1 MQILS
6 FQADIAERM
15 LEGTEG
21 ESVNENAQ
29 FVRTDNGYWIAWH
42 EGVAALLAPDTPPGI
57 PCFWWKGRKALKS
70 CARWWNAASL
80 TKWKSLTAMTTR
92 GSKRLKIADTT
103 ATLAPADIKGMA
115 GLPQGCK
122 ALPFFK

>member
-57 PCFWWKGRKALKS
+57 PCFWVEGAESLEEL
-70 CARWWNAASL
+70 CAMVERGEFDEVEEFDGDDDAWLEAA
-80 TKWKSLTAMTTR
+80 KDCGHHGEACAC
-92 GSKRLKIADTT
+92 GH
-103 ATLAPADIKGMA
+103 
-115 GLPQGCK
+115 
-122 ALPFFK
+122 

>member
-57 PCFWWKGRKALKS
+57 PVFGWKGRKALKS

-115 GLPQGCK
+115 GLPQGVQGF
-122 ALPFFK
+122 AVF

>member
-42 EGVAALLAPDTPPGI
+42 EGVAALLAPDTAAGHSL
-57 PCFWWKGRKALKS
+57 FLGGRGGK
-70 CARWWNAASL
+70 
-80 TKWKSLTAMTTR
+80 
-92 GSKRLKIADTT
+92 
-103 ATLAPADIKGMA
+103 P
-115 GLPQGCK
+115 
-122 ALPFFK
+122 

>member
-6 FQADIAERM
+6 FQPDIAERM

-57 PCFWWKGRKALKS
+57 PCFWVEGAESLEEL
-70 CARWWNAASL
+70 CAMVERGEFDEVEEFDGDDDEWL
-80 TKWKSLTAMTTR
+80 ETA
-92 GSKRLKIADTT
+92 
-103 ATLAPADIKGMA
+103 
-115 GLPQGCK
+115 QGCGHHGE
-122 ALPFFK
+122 ACACGH

>member
-6 FQADIAERM
+6 FQPDIAERM

-57 PCFWWKGRKALKS
+57 GWKARKALKS
-70 CARWWNAASL
+70 CASWWNAASL
-80 TKWKSLTAMTTR
+80 TKWKSLTAMTTN
-92 GSKRLKIADTT
+92 GSKRHRVAGTT
-103 ATLAPADIKGMA
+103 AKLAPADIKGIA
-115 GLPQGCK
+115 GLPQGGK

>member
-15 LEGTEG
+15 LKVRKASRSTKTHNL
-21 ESVNENAQ
+21 S
-29 FVRTDNGYWIAWH
+29 VRTTAIGLRGMKAWRH
-42 EGVAALLAPDTPPGI
+42 CLRPIRRRAFPVFG
-57 PCFWWKGRKALKS
+57 WKGRKALKS
-70 CARWWNAASL
+70 CVRWWNAASL

-115 GLPQGCK
+115 GLPQGVQGF
-122 ALPFFK
+122 AVF

>member
-29 FVRTDNGYWIAWH
+29 FVRTDNGIGLRGMKAWRH
-42 EGVAALLAPDTPPGI
+42 CLRPIRRRAFPVFG
-57 PCFWWKGRKALKS
+57 WKGRKALKS

-115 GLPQGCK
+115 GLPQGVQGF
-122 ALPFFK
+122 AVF

>member
-6 FQADIAERM
+6 FQPDIAERM

-57 PCFWWKGRKALKS
+57 PCFWVEGAESLEEFAS
-70 CARWWNAASL
+70 WWNAASL
-80 TKWKSLTAMTTR
+80 TKWKSLTAMTTN
-92 GSKRLKIADTT
+92 GSKRHRVADTT
-103 ATLAPADIKGMA
+103 AKLAPADIKGIA
-115 GLPQGCK
+115 GLPQGGK

>member
-6 FQADIAERM
+6 FQPDIAERM

-42 EGVAALLAPDTPPGI
+42 EGVAALLAPDMPPGI
-57 PCFWWKGRKALKS
+57 PCFWVEGAE
-70 CARWWNAASL
+70 SL
-80 TKWKSLTAMTTR
+80 EELCVMVERGEFDEVEEFDGDDDEWLETAQ
-92 GSKRLKIADTT
+92 GCGTT
-103 ATLAPADIKGMA
+103 ATLAPADIKGIA
-115 GLPQGCK
+115 GLPQGGQGF
-122 ALPFFK
+122 AVF

>member
-1 MQILS
+1 MQILP

-42 EGVAALLAPDTPPGI
+42 DGVAALLAPDTPPGI
-57 PCFWWKGRKALKS
+57 PCFWVEGAESLEELCAMVERGEFDEVEEFDGDDDAWLEAAKGCGHHGDA
-70 CARWWNAASL
+70 CAC
-80 TKWKSLTAMTTR
+80 
-92 GSKRLKIADTT
+92 GH
-103 ATLAPADIKGMA
+103 
-115 GLPQGCK
+115 
-122 ALPFFK
+122 

>member
-6 FQADIAERM
+6 FQPDIAERM

-42 EGVAALLAPDTPPGI
+42 EGVAALLAPDMPPGI
-57 PCFWWKGRKALKS
+57 SCFGWKARKALKS
-70 CARWWNAASL
+70 CASWWNAASL
-80 TKWKSLTAMTTR
+80 TKWKSLTAMTTN
-92 GSKRLKIADTT
+92 GSKRHRVAGTT
-103 ATLAPADIKGMA
+103 ATLAPADIKGIA
-115 GLPQGCK
+115 GLPQGGQGF
-122 ALPFFK
+122 AVF

>member
-42 EGVAALLAPDTPPGI
+42 EGLAALLAPDTPPDI
-57 PCFWWKGRKALKS
+57 PCFWVEGAESLEEL
-70 CARWWNAASL
+70 CAMVERGEFDEVEEFDGDADEWLEAA
-80 TKWKSLTAMTTR
+80 
-92 GSKRLKIADTT
+92 
-103 ATLAPADIKGMA
+103 
-115 GLPQGCK
+115 QGCGHHGD
-122 ALPFFK
+122 ACACGH